1 MKLSV
6 LVANMYIT
14 IDVANMYIPT
24 DEKRHT
30 SDAQD

>member
-6 LVANMYIT
+6 LVANMYIP